1 MSVETSHTP
10 GPWIIR
16 GVSQEDGSI
25 SFGSE
30 KFRIVI
36 GYVTNAAS
44 IGDFV
49 KESFE
54 RGTFG
59 SPDAAHTQWANARL
73 CASAPEMLA
82 ALKNVVEV
90 WGATQTLYG
99 DTIEQMRRAIEK
111 AEGKEPALSGGAA

>member
-1 MSVETSHTP
+1 MSKHTP

-16 GVSQEDGSI
+16 GISQEDGSI

-49 KESFE
+49 QESLK

-73 CASAPEMLA
+73 CAAAPEMLE
-82 ALKNVVEV
+82 ALKSIAGLNEMHHFL
-90 WGATQTLYG
+90 G
-99 DTIEQMRRAIEK
+99 TIPAEHLVALIAK
-111 AEGKEPALSGGAA
+111 AEGRS

>member
-1 MSVETSHTP
+1 MDKHTP

-30 KFRIVI
+30 KFRIII

-49 KESFE
+49 QESLK

-73 CASAPEMLA
+73 CTAAPDLLEALQLLA
-82 ALKNVVEV
+82 ADVKDYPAWQRPCHALDKALAAIAK
-90 WGATQTLYG
+90 ATAT
-99 DTIEQMRRAIEK
+99 
-111 AEGKEPALSGGAA
+111 AA